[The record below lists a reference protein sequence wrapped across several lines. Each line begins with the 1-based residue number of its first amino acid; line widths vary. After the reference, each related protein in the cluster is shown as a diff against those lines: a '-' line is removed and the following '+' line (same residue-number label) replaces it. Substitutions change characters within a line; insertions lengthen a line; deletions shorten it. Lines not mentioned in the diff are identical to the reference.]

1 MTYTTTDVPVWG
13 GPLRVGRWAPDADPV
28 ATVLAVH
35 GVTASH
41 RAWSSLADNAGDL
54 DIVAPDL
61 RGRGRSSDLPGPA
74 GLRQHADD
82 LARVLDRLG
91 LDKVV
96 VAGHSMG
103 GLVSVVLADRHAD
116 RVERLVL
123 VDGGLPLHPLPG
135 MTPEQ
140 TMEATLGPATA
151 RLRMTFPTREA
162 YQDFWAAHP
171 AFKDGIS
178 ELMADRHADRVE
190 RLVLVDGGLPLHPLP
205 GMTPEQTMEA
215 TLGPAT
221 TRLRMTFPT
230 REAYQDFWAAHPAF
244 KDGISELMADYFD
257 YDLVDSADGFRSCVS
272 AELVRDD
279 VLSQLDPGTLTPALE
294 RLRVPAVFL
303 RAPRGLL
310 DQPEPLY
317 PAAEAQEWASR
328 LPLLGVAD
336 IDDVN
341 HYTIVFDE
349 APLLRIADLLRPS
362 TLPEENA

>member
-1 MTYTTTDVPVWG
+1 MDLTMTYTTTDVPVWG

-41 RAWSSLADNAGDL
+41 RAWGCLADNAGDL

-82 LARVLDRLG
+82 LARVLDHLG
-91 LDKVV
+91 LERVV

-103 GLVSVVLADRHAD
+103 GLVSVVMADRHAD

-123 VDGGLPLHPLPG
+123 VDGGLPLHPLSG

-140 TMEATLGPATA
+140 TLEATLGPATA

-178 ELMADRHADRVE
+178 ELMAD
-190 RLVLVDGGLPLHPLP
+190 
-205 GMTPEQTMEA
+205 
-215 TLGPAT
+215 
-221 TRLRMTFPT
+221 
-230 REAYQDFWAAHPAF
+230 
-244 KDGISELMADYFD
+244 YFD
-257 YDLVDSADGFRSCVS
+257 YDLVDSPDGFRSCVS

-328 LPLLGVAD
+328 LPLLDVAD